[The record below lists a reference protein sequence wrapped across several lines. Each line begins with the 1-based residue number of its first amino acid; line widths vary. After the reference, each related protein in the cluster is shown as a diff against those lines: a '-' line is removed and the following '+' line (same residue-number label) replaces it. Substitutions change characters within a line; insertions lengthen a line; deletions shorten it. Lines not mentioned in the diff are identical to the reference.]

1 MVEVSPTAVPPVCR
15 VLDHGKF
22 LYLEKKKAQESR
34 RRQSVILVKEVK
46 VRSRTDEHDVGVKVG
61 HMRRFLD
68 KGQRVKVT
76 VFFRGREIAHPELGK
91 DMLRRVYEKV
101 QDIAQME
108 GEPRLDGRRM
118 SMMVVPK

>member
-1 MVEVSPTAVPPVCR
+1 MSPTAVPPVCR

>member
-1 MVEVSPTAVPPVCR
+1 VEVSPTAVPPVCR